1 MGLME
6 GFNKIIG
13 RNQNIAEMLDF
24 DLISETAKRTYLK
37 SMALDSVL
45 DFVSRTMS
53 TLQVKTFKN
62 GKKQKSE
69 WDYILNVRPN
79 KDLSA
84 VAFWQKFFYRL
95 LDDNEVLVIVTDDNQ
110 LLIAED
116 FTRNE
121 YAVYEDTFSDV
132 LVKNYTFERTFKMS
146 EVIYLEYNNSD
157 LESFTNGL
165 FKDYSE
171 LFSRLVEVSMRNNQI
186 RGSVSIEQTGKFDSE
201 TQTKLQ
207 KFIDQVY
214 NSFKNNSVAIVPRL
228 KGFNYEEYT
237 NKQGVS
243 NQSMEELDKV
253 KKSLINDVS
262 RAIGL
267 PSALVHGE
275 MADLKYNLEAYRKL
289 CIYQLVEKLRAE
301 LTNKILSKADY
312 ESGTTLE
319 VQNVLKKDPFELA
332 VQIDKVISSGFVTPN
347 EARRMFELETSDN
360 KLMDNH
366 YITKNYEQAAEGG
379 ET

>member
-1 MGLME
+1 ME

-157 LESFTNGL
+157 LENFTNGL

-237 NKQGVS
+237 SKLGVS

-262 RAIGL
+262 RAVGV

>member
-1 MGLME
+1 ME

-237 NKQGVS
+237 NKQGAS

>member
-1 MGLME
+1 ME

-157 LESFTNGL
+157 LENFTNGL

-186 RGSVSIEQTGKFDSE
+186 RGGVSIEQTGKFDSE

-237 NKQGVS
+237 SKLGVS

-262 RAIGL
+262 RAVGV